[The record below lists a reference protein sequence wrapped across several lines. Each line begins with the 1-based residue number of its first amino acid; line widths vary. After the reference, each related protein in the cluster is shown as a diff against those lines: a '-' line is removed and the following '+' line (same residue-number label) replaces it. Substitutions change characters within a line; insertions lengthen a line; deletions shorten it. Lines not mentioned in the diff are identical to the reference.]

1 MHSTI
6 DVDIDAVPR
15 AASSTTADVAH
26 PAPRSR
32 EVRAGAG
39 DLERAVPGI
48 RARLK
53 ARYDELG
60 ATAVDECL
68 SGAINASASFRLQEF
83 RVILVE
89 RHAERDLR
97 RLRQPPARRIRT
109 RGEAT

>member
-1 MHSTI
+1 
-6 DVDIDAVPR
+6 V
-15 AASSTTADVAH
+15 
-26 PAPRSR
+26 RS
-32 EVRAGAG
+32 GAG

-60 ATAVDECL
+60 AAAVDACL
-68 SGAINASASFRLQEF
+68 SAAISASASFRLQEF

-97 RLRQPPARRIRT
+97 QLRQRPMRLVRN
-109 RGEAT
+109 RGEVT